1 MRFIL
6 TTSKKIPFEKQKNQ
20 DNNSLEILEKKT
32 TNQETL
38 KKILDIEKSIIKRA
52 RELGLI

>member
-20 DNNSLEILEKKT
+20 DNNDLEILEKKT
-32 TNQETL
+32 TDQETL
-38 KKILDIEKSIIKRA
+38 KKILDIEKSILKRA
-52 RELGLI
+52 RKLGLI